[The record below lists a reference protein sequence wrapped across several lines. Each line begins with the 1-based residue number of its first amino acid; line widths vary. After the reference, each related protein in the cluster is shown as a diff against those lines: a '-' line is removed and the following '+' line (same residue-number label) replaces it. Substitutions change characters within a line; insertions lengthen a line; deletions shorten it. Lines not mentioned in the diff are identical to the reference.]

1 MKVLNY
7 AYLNVNDICFTEPR
21 KTRVGSY
28 LIETYTSFD
37 NKRENV
43 YIQTPKLKTVDGV
56 VITEN
61 RGYIDLE
68 FDSNSPDFYQ
78 FITELDSK
86 CIETTHTNSSKWFKQ
101 TFPINLV
108 DEFYKTNIR
117 PSRNNKPPTI
127 RIKIPMSKKEVKTE
141 FYDCNKEQINYENIK
156 EQDELI
162 CVIQILGMKF
172 LKQQF
177 ILETQLIQ
185 CKLCKEN
192 SNKYL
197 GCVINDEENDID
209 DDLIFPDEIQEMNFV
224 DDSNELESNN
234 ANMENDDTIEDILSI
249 INKTDILEID
259 NVYNENYENDIK
271 EEFNDYKSQERRND
285 TDDEILFEDLYEN
298 QT

>member
-7 AYLNVNDICFTEPR
+7 AHLDVNDIRFTEPR

-68 FDSNSPDFYQ
+68 FDSNFPDFYQ

-101 TFPINLV
+101 TFPKSLV
-108 DEFYKTNIR
+108 NEFYKTNIR

-141 FYDCNKEQINYENIK
+141 FYDYKKEEINYENIK
-156 EQDELI
+156 EQDEII
-162 CVIQILGMKF
+162 CVIQIIGMKF

-185 CKLCKEN
+185 CKLCTEN

-197 GCVINDEENDID
+197 GCIIKDEENDND
-209 DDLIFPDEIQEMNFV
+209 DDLIFPDEIHEMNFV
-224 DDSNELESNN
+224 DDSNELESCNSSTD
-234 ANMENDDTIEDILSI
+234 NDDTIKDILSS
-249 INKTDILEID
+249 INKTDIIEIN
-259 NVYNENYENDIK
+259 NVYDENYEN
-271 EEFNDYKSQERRND
+271 Y
-285 TDDEILFEDLYEN
+285 
-298 QT
+298 